1 MREPEME
8 GSIMKI
14 KESIANAFEEEI
26 SALQGVLR
34 IPSVEHPGQNGTVFG
49 QGAADCLEYMLRL
62 GSDMGF
68 AARDLDGYCGYLEY
82 GSGEELVTVLGHL
95 DVVPEG
101 TGWTY
106 PPYGAEIHDGKIYA
120 RGAIDD
126 KGPVVAALYALR
138 AVKESGVPLRRRVRL
153 LFGLNEETGCKCIEH
168 YVQKGEELP
177 VFGFTPD
184 GDFPI
189 IHGEKGIC
197 IVRYRYDLAPGE
209 RAITAFSGGMAVN
222 AVPAD
227 AECELVWPESE
238 RAAVLRMTAEGISV
252 AETEKGLCVTA
263 KGRSAH
269 GSKPEQG
276 INAIVR
282 LAAFLERLPLEASSL
297 EFARAVARLYP
308 QNTIGEALGIDL
320 RDEVSGPM
328 VVNLGTAKTEGKT
341 VTLGVNL
348 RVPVT
353 FFENDFHAS
362 MTAAMAAAGF
372 RESGFHFTDPLYIPA
387 ESPLIQK
394 LQKVYEAETGNPA
407 FLEVIGGGTYAKTMP
422 NIVAFGPIFPGENC
436 VEHEPD
442 EFIALDSLKKMTEIY
457 ASAIV
462 ELAGD

>member
-1 MREPEME
+1 ME
-8 GSIMKI
+8 I
-14 KESIANAFEEEI
+14 KEAIAKAFEEEV

-34 IPSVEHPGQNGTVFG
+34 IKSVECLGENGTVFG
-49 QGAADCLEYMLRL
+49 QGVADCLDYVLRL
-62 GSDMGF
+62 GASMGF
-68 AARDLDGYCGYLEY
+68 AAHEVDGRCGYLEY

-106 PPYGAEIHDGKIYA
+106 PPYAAEIHDGRIYA

-126 KGPVVAALYALR
+126 KGPMMAALYALR
-138 AVKESGVPLRRRVRL
+138 AVRESGTKLNRRVRL
-153 LFGLNEETGCKCIEH
+153 LFGLNEETGCACIKH
-168 YVQKGEELP
+168 YVDKGEELP

-197 IVRYRYDLAPGE
+197 TVLYHYDLAPGDH
-209 RAITAFSGGMAVN
+209 AIRSLRGGMALN
-222 AVPAD
+222 AVPAEAA
-227 AECELVWPESE
+227 AELNWPESE
-238 RAAVLRMTAEGISV
+238 RAKVLLMQAEGITV
-252 AETEKGLCVTA
+252 EDAGDGLVVRA
-263 KGRSAH
+263 KGKSAH
-269 GSKPEQG
+269 GSRPEQG

-282 LAAFLERLPLEASSL
+282 LAAFLARLPLEPRSL
-297 EFARAVARLYP
+297 ALVRSIAARYP
-308 QNTIGEALGIDL
+308 QNTVGEELDIGL

-328 VVNLGTAKTEGKT
+328 VVNLGTAATENGV

-353 FFENDFHAS
+353 FGEADFHPA
-362 MTAAMAAAGF
+362 MTAAMAADDFSESDF
-372 RESGFHFTDPLYIPA
+372 RFTPPLYIPA

-394 LQKVYEAETGNPA
+394 LQKVYEAETGQPA
-407 FLEVIGGGTYAKTMP
+407 NLIVIGGGTYAKTMP
-422 NIVAFGPIFPGENC
+422 NIVAFGPIFPGEGC

-457 ASAIV
+457 AAAIV
-462 ELAGD
+462 ELAQ

>member
-1 MREPEME
+1 MD
-8 GSIMKI
+8 I
-14 KESIANAFEEEI
+14 KSSIAASFEEEV

-34 IPSVEHPGQNGTVFG
+34 IKSVENLGENGTVFG
-49 QGAADCLEYMLRL
+49 QGAADCLDYVLKL
-62 GSDMGF
+62 GASMGF
-68 AARDLDGYCGYLEY
+68 TARDVDGYCGYLEY

-106 PPYGAEIHDGKIYA
+106 PPYAAEIHDGKIFA

-126 KGPVVAALYALR
+126 KGPMMAALYALK
-138 AVKESGVPLRRRVRL
+138 AVKDAGPALNRRVRL
-153 LFGLNEETGCKCIEH
+153 LFGLNEETGCECVKH
-168 YVQKGEELP
+168 YVDKGEELP
-177 VFGFTPD
+177 VLGFTPD

-197 IVRYRYDLAPGE
+197 TVLYHYDLQPGAK
-209 RAITAFSGGMAVN
+209 AIRRFLGGSALNMVSAAATADLA
-222 AVPAD
+222 
-227 AECELVWPESE
+227 WPEAE
-238 RAAVLRMTAEGISV
+238 RSQVLLRHAEGITVAETAEG
-252 AETEKGLCVTA
+252 LRVTA
-263 KGRSAH
+263 VGRSAH
-269 GSKPEQG
+269 GSKPELG
-276 INAIVR
+276 VSAITR
-282 LAAFLERLPLEASSL
+282 LAAFLAELPLEDNSRA
-297 EFARAVARLYP
+297 FAKAVATLYA

-328 VVNLGTAKTEGKT
+328 VVNLGTAATEGNT

-353 FFENDFHAS
+353 FGAADFHDT
-362 MTAAMAAAGF
+362 MTEAMAKAGF
-372 RESGFHFTDPLYIPA
+372 RESDFHFTEPLYVPA

-394 LQKVYEAETGNPA
+394 LRKVYEAETGTPA
-407 FLEVIGGGTYAKTMP
+407 VLEVIGGGTYAKTMP

-457 ASAIV
+457 AAAIV
-462 ELAGD
+462 ELANG